1 MTLDF
6 YLPDYD
12 IGIECQGRQHFIPV
26 EKFGGEEGF
35 KDTQIRDALK
45 KKQCEKHNIKILYF
59 TELKK
64 YSDFMGEKLVK
75 TKDNLIESIEKY
87 GRK

>member
-12 IGIECQGRQHFIPV
+12 IGIECQGRQHFVPV
-26 EKFGGEEGF
+26 EKYGGVPGF
-35 KDTQIRDALK
+35 EDTKIRDSNK
-45 KKQCEKHNIKILYF
+45 KKCCDEHGIKILYF

-64 YSDFMGEKLVK
+64 YDNFMGEQLIKTNNKLLE
-75 TKDNLIESIEKY
+75 NIEKY

>member
-12 IGIECQGRQHFIPV
+12 ISIECQGRQHFIPV
-26 EKFGGEEGF
+26 EKFGGAEGF
-35 KDTQIRDALK
+35 KDTQYRDTLK
-45 KKQCEKHNIKILYF
+45 YKQCKKHNIKILYF

-64 YSDFMGEKLVK
+64 YDDFMGEKLIK
-75 TKDNLIESIEKY
+75 TKDKLIESIEKY
-87 GRK
+87 GR

>member
-12 IGIECQGRQHFIPV
+12 ISIECQGRQHFMPV
-26 EKFGGEEGF
+26 EKFGGEGGF
-35 KDTQIRDALK
+35 KDTQIRDTLK

-75 TKDNLIESIEKY
+75 TKDKLIESIEKY